1 MQPSEVSTTTR
12 FADRYTLV
20 DRLHLGAASEVWLA
34 EDARAEIAVAL
45 KILARGAGERDPARD
60 GFEREFQLARGL
72 NHPHTVRVLS
82 WHDSDRP
89 AYAMQY
95 IDGTDFADLVS
106 RSFEVWAPVL
116 LVMTDTL
123 VYWHRKGVVHGDV
136 KPSNLLLDR
145 RGVAYLADFGSA
157 ATVHGD
163 SDAGRGGSAAYASP
177 EQQAGQ
183 SPDPADDVFAMARV
197 IAELAT
203 GDPATAL
210 IENLPLPVLRWVGNA
225 RGARGERPSMAD
237 LCEALKASG
246 VTRGQ
251 VDLKAL
257 DVTLRR
263 PAASVA
269 GSVGSEAAET
279 GGALPHGAFERPASV
294 QEPTGGIRPRTVAL
308 GLAAIVLFGVLFTQ
322 GLRWL
327 GPDTSAPDTD
337 TETVA
342 DTADAPAAGET
353 EGDAPAIDGERE
365 ADAEAAEEE
374 APVDEED
381 RVAQRRQADESVAR
395 LLSLVDV
402 LERRGVEIWG
412 GAEYVRGRERY
423 AEGDRAYLAG
433 DYTLAN
439 ERYDD
444 AIAALEPLTEQIE
457 VEFEAAMRDGDAAL
471 LAEDSA
477 AARRAFER
485 ALAITPGNSL
495 AERGLERAN
504 NLDAVLAEVAAGRV
518 AERAGDPRTALARYE
533 AALDLDADWEPAQE
547 GRTRMQAAI
556 SASEF
561 QQRMSQGF
569 AALDEA
575 RFSAAREAFNAAARI
590 DPSDPAPGDALLQVR
605 LAERL
610 ERIDGLSRTAEQQEG
625 DEDWA
630 TALDTWND
638 VLEIDESLDVA
649 RQGVARVRNRMSLN
663 RAADAVIDDP
673 DRLSELPAL
682 RSASNLLGRLQTLE
696 PRGPELNERIDTLQN
711 ILREA
716 AVPVAVTLRSDGATT
731 VTLLRVA
738 QLGEFEQTEVRLRP
752 GKYVLVG
759 SRRGYVDARREFRI
773 AAGEPP
779 PSVYIACEQQI

>member
-34 EDARAEIAVAL
+34 EDARAGIAVAL
-45 KILARGAGERDPARD
+45 KILARGAGERDPVRD
-60 GFEREFQLARGL
+60 AFEREFQLARGL

-82 WHDSDRP
+82 WQDGDRP

-106 RSFEVWAPVL
+106 RPFEVWAPVL
-116 LVMTDTL
+116 LVITDTL

-163 SDAGRGGSAAYASP
+163 SVAGRGGSAAYASP

-183 SPDPADDVFAMARV
+183 PPEPADDVFAMARV

-225 RGARGERPSMAD
+225 RGARNERPSMAD

-269 GSVGSEAAET
+269 GNVATEVAET
-279 GGALPHGAFERPASV
+279 GGALPHGAFERPVSV
-294 QEPTGGIRPRTVAL
+294 QEPAGGIRPRTVAI

-327 GPDTSAPDTD
+327 GPDTSAPETD

-342 DTADAPAAGET
+342 DTEDASAADATEDTAA
-353 EGDAPAIDGERE
+353 
-365 ADAEAAEEE
+365 ADAESGTETETAEEE

-381 RVAQRRQADESVAR
+381 RVAQRRQADESVSR

-402 LERRGVEIWG
+402 LERRGVETWG

-439 ERYDD
+439 ERYDE
-444 AIAALEPLTEQIE
+444 AIAALEPLTERIE
-457 VEFEAAMRDGDAAL
+457 VEFEAAMRAGDAAL

-485 ALAITPGNSL
+485 ALAITPGNAL

-518 AERAGDPRTALARYE
+518 AERAGDPSAALARYE
-533 AALDLDADWEPAQE
+533 AALDLDADWAPAQE
-547 GRTRMQAAI
+547 GRARMQAAI

-561 QQRMSQGF
+561 QRRMSQGF

-575 RFSAAREAFNAAARI
+575 RFAAAREAFNAAARL
-590 DPSDPAPGDALLQVR
+590 DPSDPAPSDALLQVQ

-610 ERIDGLSRTAEQQEG
+610 ERIDGLSRTAEQQEV

-630 TALDTWND
+630 TALDTWTD
-638 VLEIDESLDVA
+638 VLEIDDSLDVA

-696 PRGPELNERIDTLQN
+696 PRGPQLSERIDTLQD

-716 AVPVAVTLRSDGATT
+716 AVPVPVTLRSDGATT

-759 SRRGYVDARREFRI
+759 SRRGYVDARREFRV

>member
-34 EDARAEIAVAL
+34 EDARAGIAVAL
-45 KILARGAGERDPARD
+45 KILARGAGERDPVRD
-60 GFEREFQLARGL
+60 AFEREFQLARGL

-82 WHDSDRP
+82 WHDGDRP

-95 IDGTDFADLVS
+95 IDGTDFADLVN
-106 RSFEVWAPVL
+106 RPFEVWAPVL
-116 LVMTDTL
+116 LVIADTL
-123 VYWHRKGVVHGDV
+123 VYWHRKGVVHSDV
-136 KPSNLLLDR
+136 KPTNLLLDR

-157 ATVHGD
+157 ATVHGETD
-163 SDAGRGGSAAYASP
+163 VGRGGSAAYASP

-183 SPDPADDVFAMARV
+183 APDPADDVFAIARV

-203 GDPATAL
+203 GDPATAR
-210 IENLPLPVLRWVGNA
+210 IEDLPMPVLRWVGNA
-225 RGARGERPSMAD
+225 RGSRGERPSMAD

-251 VDLKAL
+251 VDLKSL

-269 GSVGSEAAET
+269 GSVSAEMAET
-279 GGALPHGAFERPASV
+279 GGALPHGAFERPVSV
-294 QEPTGGIRPRTVAL
+294 QEPAGGIRPRTVAI
-308 GLAAIVLFGVLFTQ
+308 GLVAIVLFGVLFTQ

-327 GPDTSAPDTD
+327 GPDTPTPA
-337 TETVA
+337 TETL
-342 DTADAPAAGET
+342 ADADDDSTGDGEDPATDEAATPAAEAT
-353 EGDAPAIDGERE
+353 EDSE
-365 ADAEAAEEE
+365 
-374 APVDEED
+374 PVNDED
-381 RVAQRRQADESVAR
+381 RVAQRRKADESVSR
-395 LLSLVDV
+395 LLSLVDI
-402 LERRGVEIWG
+402 LERRGIEIWG
-412 GAEYVRGRERY
+412 GAEYVQGRERY

-433 DYTLAN
+433 DYALAN
-439 ERYDD
+439 ERYDQ
-444 AIAALEPLTEQIE
+444 AIAALEPLTDRIDI
-457 VEFEAAMRDGDAAL
+457 EFEAAMRDGDAAM

-477 AARRAFER
+477 AARRAFEC

-495 AERGLERAN
+495 AERGLARAN

-518 AERAGDPRTALARYE
+518 AERAGDAGAALARYD
-533 AALDLDADWEPAQE
+533 AALDLDADWEPAQD
-547 GRTRMQAAI
+547 GRARMQAAI

-569 AALDEA
+569 AALDDA
-575 RFSAAREAFNAAARI
+575 RFRAAREAFNAAARI
-590 DPSDPAPGDALLQVR
+590 DPGDPAPRDALLQVQ

-610 ERIDGLSRTAEQQEG
+610 ERIDGLTRTAQQQEG

-649 RQGVARVRNRMSLN
+649 RQGVARVRNRVSLN

-696 PRGPELNERIDTLQN
+696 PRGPELNERIDTLQS

-716 AVPVAVTLRSDGATT
+716 AVPVPVTLRSDGATT

-759 SRRGYVDARREFRI
+759 SRRGYVDARREFRV

-779 PSVYIACEQQI
+779 PSVYIACEQPI